1 MDILAYEYMLQG
13 LKDYNATIEQNY
25 GNVIVKYPTK
35 NTTFPHTQFVEN
47 RNVANPNYNGRFER
61 VASVG
66 YSVRIYAKSKGSKV
80 DKLTVARTVAQICDE
95 YLTNIGLTRVSY
107 NVFDN
112 EESGAICEII
122 MTYSGNLHEF
132 RRKLI

>member
-13 LKDYNATIEQNY
+13 LKDYNDTVGQNY

-35 NTTFPHTQFVEN
+35 NTTFPHTQFVEM
-47 RNVANPNYNGRFER
+47 RNVANQNYNGRFEK

-66 YSVRIYAKSKGSKV
+66 YYAKIYAKTKGSV
-80 DKLTVARTVAQICDE
+80 DKLTVARTVAKIVDD

-112 EESGAICEII
+112 EEGGTICEII
-122 MTYSGNLHEF
+122 MTFSGNLHEN
-132 RRKLI
+132 RIKLI